1 MVSSERR
8 LAAIL
13 AGDVVGYSKLV
24 HSDEDEALLKV
35 KHSFEMV
42 ETVVKLRSGRVVKT
56 MGDGFIAEFASVVA
70 AFEAARAIL
79 ENIKNNDADGLTM
92 RMGLH
97 VGDIVFEAD
106 GDILGN
112 GVNIAARLEGFAQP
126 GNIAVS
132 GRAADELLRRKIE
145 FFNHGAHQLKNIDE
159 PVEIYEYG
167 DVPDDVKAK
176 VAGSEKGDAKAQ
188 SAAKAKAYIRNTAD
202 EPVQKSSKGGT
213 GVRLLLLVVAL
224 AGAGTAGW
232 WFTRPTFAAEQ
243 EINAISCSWLK
254 INGHNEISGRDVWS
268 ISGFSIQTADQLR
281 QTLMQKAVDQN
292 ATKFD
297 VIVGDIIPIE
307 RSQCTW
313 IEKAKKFAYLGIPRL
328 SISSRTNPGIEQTGD
343 FAGKRNVTT
352 NVVKLDLNLLRRNF
366 FVYAIE
372 PNGAISYAG
381 DREQFKTDEYG
392 NNLITKDNK
401 LDIPFQQDHSGS
413 SALIVLEAD
422 RAPPPGLVEKQNKT
436 MADIQDFYDIGKRDN
451 WSINLVQFVAS
462 GSANNAPAGTAGT
475 K

>member
-42 ETVVKLRSGRVVKT
+42 DTVVKLRGGRVVKT

-112 GVNIAARLEGFAQP
+112 GVNIAARLEGFTQP

-167 DVPDDVKAK
+167 EIPDDVKAN
-176 VAGSEKGDAKAQ
+176 VADPAKGS
-188 SAAKAKAYIRNTAD
+188 AKAKAYIREASGASN
-202 EPVQKSSKGGT
+202 QKARSGGKGLGLALIVT
-213 GVRLLLLVVAL
+213 VL
-224 AGAGTAGW
+224 AGAGATGW
-232 WFTRPTFAAEQ
+232 WYTRPTFAAKE
-243 EINAISCSWLK
+243 EIESISCSWLK
-254 INGHNEISGRDVWS
+254 INGNNDVNGRDVWS
-268 ISGFSIQTADQLR
+268 ISGFSDKTADQLR
-281 QTLMQKAVDQN
+281 QTLIQKAVEKN
-292 ATKFD
+292 AMKFD
-297 VIVGDIIPIE
+297 VIIGDIIPIE
-307 RSQCTW
+307 SSQCNW
-313 IEKAKKFAYLGIPRL
+313 IENVKKFAYLGIPRL
-328 SISSRTNPGIEQTGD
+328 RILESTTNKGIQETGPY
-343 FAGKRNVTT
+343 AGQRNVTT
-352 NVVKLDLNLLRRNF
+352 NIVELDLNLLNRNF

-372 PNGAISYAG
+372 PNGVISYAG
-381 DREQFKTDEYG
+381 SRDELKAVPE
-392 NNLITKDNK
+392 NIVTKDKMVMKFEQNH
-401 LDIPFQQDHSGS
+401 LGS
-413 SALIVLEAD
+413 STLIVLEAD
-422 RAPPPGLVEKQNKT
+422 QQPPLGLVEKQNKT
-436 MADIQDFYDIGKRDN
+436 MAEIQEFYEIGKRDN
-451 WSINLVQFVAS
+451 WSINLVQFVAAGS
-462 GSANNAPAGTAGT
+462 GSSASAAAPAANQSR
-475 K
+475 